1 MGLHRTRARVTAPS
15 PRPVPRSGRRP
26 ARGRVP
32 AGHPVPLRV
41 TEALNTAAIAEAA
54 RAGISLNRD
63 LATDLAAVPQYWR
76 SAIASGPLDMRAP
89 IGLHC
94 SPIGI

>member
-1 MGLHRTRARVTAPS
+1 MAGLGPAIHVFATKWSDKDCALDHTPAS
-15 PRPVPRSGRRP
+15 PDRD
-26 ARGRVP
+26 A
-32 AGHPVPLRV
+32 
-41 TEALNTAAIAEAA
+41 EAATTQAA